1 MKEFDDLE
9 VMSFL
14 KVLVDKF
21 LGNLDDM
28 IIVIKK

>member
-28 IIVIKK
+28 IILIKK